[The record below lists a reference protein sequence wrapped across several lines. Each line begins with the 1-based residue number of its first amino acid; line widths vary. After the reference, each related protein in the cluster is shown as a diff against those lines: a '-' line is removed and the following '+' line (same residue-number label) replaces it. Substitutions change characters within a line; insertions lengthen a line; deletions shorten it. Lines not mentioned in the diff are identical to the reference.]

1 MICRVN
7 RKCQQRVTSYIRSNP
22 SSCSIDRIKN
32 QDHYRLGSES
42 IYIWQFKLKRVT
54 FAIMEAANM
63 TEKTEEAR
71 AERVQMLK
79 SDTAMKNNPR
89 IVFTAKTHNQ
99 NVREKAKIFLRN
111 KLRILTWI
119 GRYNMEWGI
128 NDAIAGI
135 TLGLTIIPE
144 SIACAL
150 LAGLPAR
157 YGLCSAFVGPL
168 IYLFFGSIDKVI
180 IGPTS
185 LVALVSVQFTVG
197 KPIEF
202 AFMLTFLS
210 GVVQLIMSSL
220 RMGFIFEFI
229 SMPVIKA
236 FSSATAILV
245 IESQIKVLLGIKYL
259 VAGFLES
266 VKTLFLRYTEANTGD
281 FVMGICAIVFLV
293 LFELLEKIADR
304 EKVKKVWKVTCR
316 YLSFSRTT
324 LIVLITAIV
333 SYVWLEYEPQVPFT
347 LSKNALSGL
356 PNITLP
362 AFTIE
367 TPEKTYSLWDMI
379 AEMNV
384 GIIVIPITG
393 ILTNLSIGK
402 LTPKG
407 MVDTNHEL
415 LTLGLCNVFGS
426 CFQSMP
432 TSGAFTRYAI
442 STACGLKSPMANLY
456 SGIIVLLAL
465 IFLSPY
471 FNYIPEATLAAI
483 LICSIFTLLDF
494 KLPLRLWRESRRDFG
509 VWTVCFF
516 VSVLCGV
523 EVGLFVSL
531 IINVAHLL
539 FLWARPEISIRI
551 QEVDDMQYICVTPG
565 NGIYFPAINH
575 LRAKV
580 LKAAIQAEFQIPVV
594 IDCHKVTGLDFT
606 AAQGFVK
613 LASGLKCEE
622 DDGVESR
629 HGEALLILYRM
640 DVSLQ
645 KLIDNSDN
653 LVFCDNPDK
662 IREFLTQ
669 ESLRN
674 GVINLKE
681 HIRASID
688 LGYKIDIE
696 HES

>member
-1 MICRVN
+1 M
-7 RKCQQRVTSYIRSNP
+7 
-22 SSCSIDRIKN
+22 
-32 QDHYRLGSES
+32 DHNTGR
-42 IYIWQFKLKRVT
+42 
-54 FAIMEAANM
+54 N
-63 TEKTEEAR
+63 TEENI
-71 AERVQMLK
+71 QMLQSHEPSK
-79 SDTAMKNNPR
+79 KQQR
-89 IVFTAKTHNQ
+89 IVFTAKASNQ
-99 NVREKAKIFLRN
+99 TVSAKTKKFLRN
-111 KLRILTWI
+111 KLRILNWI
-119 GRYNMEWGI
+119 GRYNLEWGI

-168 IYLFFGSIDKVI
+168 IYLIFGSVDNVI

-210 GVVQLIMSSL
+210 GVVQLIMSAL
-220 RMGFIFEFI
+220 RMGFMFEFI

-236 FSSATAILV
+236 FSTATAILV

-259 VAGFLES
+259 VAGFVES
-266 VKTLFLRYTEANTGD
+266 VKTLFLRHAEANSGD
-281 FVMGICAIVFLV
+281 FVMGICAIAFLI
-293 LFELLEKIADR
+293 LFELLEKMVTKRKINR
-304 EKVKKVWKVTCR
+304 MWKITCR
-316 YLSFSRTT
+316 YLSLSRTT
-324 LIVLITAIV
+324 LIVVITAIV
-333 SYVWLEYEPQVPFT
+333 SYVWLQCEPQVPYA

-384 GIIVIPITG
+384 GIIVIPIVGT
-393 ILTNLSIGK
+393 LTNISIGK

-415 LTLGLCNVFGS
+415 MTLGLCNVFGS

-483 LICSIFTLLDF
+483 LICSLFTLLDF
-494 KLPLRLWRESRRDFG
+494 KLPLRLWRESKRDFG
-509 VWTVCFF
+509 VWLVCFF

-539 FLWARPEISIRI
+539 FLWARPEISVRI

-580 LKAAIQAEFQIPVV
+580 LKAAMQAEFRIPVV

-613 LASGLKCEE
+613 LASGLRGE
-622 DDGVESR
+622 DDEQSVGRST
-629 HGEALLILYRM
+629 EALLVLYRM
-640 DVSLQ
+640 DVALQ
-645 KLIDNSDN
+645 KLIDNVDN
-653 LVFCDNPDK
+653 LVFCDSPER

-674 GVINLKE
+674 GFINLKE

-696 HES
+696 RES